1 MIYVIRH
8 LHHIWPDFDEG
19 SNSNN
24 TDLSSVKFTIPNKV
38 IILGILIM
46 SLNNTINKNYP
57 YFQYIWP
64 LIIVIGVVGNCIN
77 LVVLSS
83 KELKMTARGNKVSQ
97 RSKYMFSYMKGLA
110 YTDLVYLL
118 MTIQVCIF
126 TIMVSIFE
134 VISN

>member
-19 SNSNN
+19 SNSNTT

-46 SLNNTINKNYP
+46 SLNNISINYP

-126 TIMVSIFE
+126 TILVSIFE

>member
-1 MIYVIRH
+1 M
-8 LHHIWPDFDEG
+8 
-19 SNSNN
+19 
-24 TDLSSVKFTIPNKV
+24 
-38 IILGILIM
+38 
-46 SLNNTINKNYP
+46 
-57 YFQYIWP
+57 
-64 LIIVIGVVGNCIN
+64 IIVIGVVGNCIN

-126 TIMVSIFE
+126 TILVSIIE

>member
-46 SLNNTINKNYP
+46 TLNNISINYP

-126 TIMVSIFE
+126 TILVSIFE

>member
-8 LHHIWPDFDEG
+8 LHHIWPDFDEET
-19 SNSNN
+19 NSNT

-38 IILGILIM
+38 ITVGILIM
-46 SLNNTINKNYP
+46 SLNNISLNYP

-126 TIMVSIFE
+126 TILVSIFE
-134 VISN
+134 IISN

>member
-46 SLNNTINKNYP
+46 SLNNISINYP